1 MIIFV
6 DENFI
11 FEFLLNVI
19 VLEGLKEIV
28 KVKVRNKEKKIGEGL
43 VR

>member
-1 MIIFV
+1 MWLKLIIFV

-19 VLEGLKEIV
+19 VLESLKEIV
-28 KVKVRNKEKKIGEGL
+28 KVKL
-43 VR
+43 S